1 MPMVCFYTHWKHQ
14 KTPGF
19 LMLSGGIERDPWYV
33 ARNGSFK
40 QINFQT
46 LRKKDDH
53 KIKINKIVIAIIFN
67 SFMTEAVII

>member
-1 MPMVCFYTHWKHQ
+1 
-14 KTPGF
+14 
-19 LMLSGGIERDPWYV
+19 MLSGGIERDPWYV